1 MIRVF
6 TSDVNLLVR
15 INTHFG
21 NDRTRRREN
30 SIVCRKDACGSNK
43 KLRHRRVKRIGGTVR
58 TTKRLSPK
66 IRIKL

>member
-15 INTHFG
+15 RDMHLGI
-21 NDRTRRREN
+21 DKTRRKE
-30 SIVCRKDACGSNK
+30 SSTVCREDARGSK
-43 KLRHRRVKRIGGTVR
+43 KKFRHRRVKRIGGTVR